1 MKPKLEIL
9 RAYKLTPQQYSS
21 MALTYSMLS
30 PEMRNKFKRVTNDLL
45 ISSTD
50 MTEEEARFISGMEMD
65 ANAIGDKGFLTPQ
78 AKKRL
83 MEIL

>member
-1 MKPKLEIL
+1 MKPKFEIL
-9 RAYKLTPQQYSS
+9 KAYRLTPQQYNS
-21 MALTYSMLS
+21 MALTYAMLS
-30 PEMRNKFKRVTNDLL
+30 PEMKTKFKRVTNDLL
-45 ISSTD
+45 LSATD

-65 ANAIGDKGFLTPQ
+65 AKTMGDKEFLTPK

>member
-1 MKPKLEIL
+1 MKPKMEIL
-9 RAYKLTPQQYSS
+9 KAYKLTPYQYSS
-21 MALTYSMLS
+21 MAMTYGMLS
-30 PEMRNKFKRVTNDLL
+30 PEMRMKFKRVTNDLL
-45 ISSTD
+45 LSSTD

-65 ANAIGDKGFLTPQ
+65 AKTMGDKEFLTPK